1 MHESIFLM
9 ATLPLAALLALAFLG
24 GDWKI
29 DQPRDGILVLSDDT
43 GAWGGLSM
51 GVAHQH
57 RPDYQIRKRL
67 NLRALPAG
75 ALARAKS
82 ARLRVYLAVQDYS
95 WNIGDKKHNG
105 LDEAF
110 EIVVNGKS
118 IRVQTADSRLPSRS
132 IAAEPLRADWAD
144 FDLPLDLL
152 QAGEMEVVIR
162 KLPGPKYDDYIY
174 PGIDNSVQ
182 HGNSAT
188 SFDGG
193 KTWHTDRLNSIR
205 ARGEFMIRLVLC
217 DADMHGTASW
227 KPPQEPDDPFAW
239 IAYSGREGKTFRL
252 EPRADAH
259 DPVRPTTASVFFTGN
274 PPAVRWLDLEEKSL
288 PAEAPVIRDGT
299 LKLTLPPM
307 RRQIGTLEVSTP
319 DGSDVSK
326 ISVDFDRPATETKPV
341 VDMRPEISPQ
351 RGSRRKVTPVCCVDG
366 DLATLDNGGLKA
378 VFQLRPTLTLQEL
391 HLAELD
397 RNILVRPQ
405 KTHLFRIQVGDKA
418 YGCHDAT
425 VISVEPAEQGFT
437 STLLLEEPKLQ
448 VTFTARID
456 ADELRLAMEVTNTGP
471 APAQFHLAFPHLA
484 GLELSDNPADDYYL
498 FPWGGGVIAD
508 VNTTLRTAYGEN
520 TSWWQ
525 MIDVFSPPRGGGL
538 YLRSD
543 DPAGLFKCPALR
555 KGLSVHG
562 DYALDE
568 TGRGH
573 LAPEMMWH
581 TALEPDPGLGLTF
594 DFLRRTRAPGESFS
608 PPDGCLG
615 SHAGDWR
622 AAMRAYADW
631 SHRTWPPRPYPSK
644 LTDRWHI
651 TAPGWGQSPLF
662 KDGAYRTDYLI
673 PRHDVAEMMS
683 WWTWSELGPWGTPMD
698 RLKEELGEAL
708 YNRYKAYWVRE
719 PVTGKLMYPINRGDY
734 DGYMPQWGGLPALR
748 KHIERV
754 RQAGILPMFY
764 TDPILAC
771 ANSKL
776 GGRYGPTYGIINP
789 LWRDTY
795 NTGKTPP
802 GYVGSYGSY
811 NMCLDT
817 EWYSVWLAQEI
828 ARVCRE
834 TGIDG
839 LRLDEFGHRG
849 YVCQSD
855 KHEHVFAESGHNAWL
870 QALSKSVRQI
880 HAAMDEVRPGLVLT
894 TEFPG
899 HDQMAAAL
907 EGAIV
912 YDVRRVSPVRPTPV
926 NLFRFYF
933 PHCKV
938 FEIDRPA
945 RPEGRDWMLFSAV
958 GAFSAFYPD
967 AQHALLKE
975 HTDVF
980 ERLDN
985 EPLVPTL
992 VERVYANRFG
1002 PADNRIFTIHNAT
1015 GHTVDQ
1021 PILAADPT
1029 SHFVDLLT
1037 GQTLVPVDHAG
1048 QRAIRLKLKRNETA
1062 VIAER

>member
-1 MHESIFLM
+1 MT
-9 ATLPLAALLALAFLG
+9 TLVLGPLLALGFLA

-29 DQPRDGILVLSDDT
+29 DQPRDGILVLADDT
-43 GAWGGLSM
+43 GAWGGFSM

-67 NLRALPAG
+67 NLDALPAG
-75 ALARAKS
+75 ALDRAKS

-95 WNIGDKKHNG
+95 WNIGDKTHNG

-110 EIVVNGKS
+110 EILVNGEPTR
-118 IRVQTADSRLPSRS
+118 IQTSDPRLPSR
-132 IAAEPLRADWAD
+132 ATATEPLHADWVD
-144 FDLPLDLL
+144 FDLPLDQLP
-152 QAGEMEVVIR
+152 AGEMEVILR
-162 KLPGPKYDDYIY
+162 KLPGAKYDDYVY
-174 PGIDNSVQ
+174 PGIDNSVR

-193 KTWHTDRLNSIR
+193 KTWHTDRLNSIG
-205 ARGEFMIRLVLC
+205 AQGEFMIRLVLC
-217 DADMHGTASW
+217 DGDMHCTASW
-227 KPPQEPDDPFAW
+227 TPPHEVEDPLRW
-239 IAYSGREGKTFRL
+239 IAYSGQDEGLFRL
-252 EPRADAH
+252 EPRADSYDRA
-259 DPVRPTTASVFFTGN
+259 RPTTAAVFFSGN
-274 PPAVRWLDLEEKSL
+274 PPAVRWLDLKEKPL
-288 PAEAPVIRDGT
+288 PAEDPVVREGV
-299 LKLTLPPM
+299 LKLTLPAV
-307 RRQIGTLEVSTP
+307 RRQIGALEVSPP
-319 DGSDVSK
+319 DGSTLSK
-326 ISVDFDRPATETKPV
+326 ITVNFERPATEPKPV
-341 VDMRPEISPQ
+341 VDMRPEISPP
-351 RGSRRKVTPVCCVDG
+351 RGSRRKVAPVCRIEG
-366 DLATLDNGGLKA
+366 DSATLDNGAVRA
-378 VFQLRPTLTLQEL
+378 VFQLRPKLGLQSL
-391 HLAELD
+391 HVAELD

-405 KTHLFRIQVGDKA
+405 KTHLFRIQAGEKA
-418 YGCHDAT
+418 YGCHDAVVT
-425 VISVEPAEQGFT
+425 SIEPTEQGFA
-437 STLLLEEPKLQ
+437 STLLLEEPRLR
-448 VTFTARID
+448 VAFTARIE
-456 ADELRLAMEVTNTGP
+456 AAELRLAMEVTNAGTSP
-471 APAQFHLAFPHLA
+471 TKFHVAFPHLA
-484 GLELSDNPADDYYL
+484 GLELSDDPARDYYL

-520 TSWWQ
+520 TCWWQ

-543 DPAGLFKCPALR
+543 DPTGLFKCPALR
-555 KGLSVHG
+555 KGASVHG

-568 TGRGH
+568 TGRGF

-594 DFLRRTRAPGESFS
+594 DFLRRERAPGASFS

-622 AAMRAYADW
+622 AAMKTYVDW
-631 SHRTWPPRPYPSK
+631 SHRIWPPRPYPSK

-708 YNRYKAYWVRE
+708 YNRYKAYWVKE
-719 PVTGKLMYPINRGDY
+719 PVSGKLMYPLNRGDY

-748 KHIERV
+748 EHIERV
-754 RQAGILPMFY
+754 RQAGLLPMFY

-771 ANSKL
+771 ANTKL
-776 GGRYGPTYGIINP
+776 GSQYGPTYGIINP
-789 LWRDTY
+789 LWTDTY

-802 GYVGSYGSY
+802 GYVGSYGGY

-817 EWYSVWLAQEI
+817 EWYSAWLANEI

-849 YVCQSD
+849 YVCHSD
-855 KHEHVFAESGHNAWL
+855 KHEHVFAEPGHNAWL
-870 QALSKSVRQI
+870 QALSKTVRQV

-912 YDVRRVSPVRPTPV
+912 YDVPPRGSGSSHPGQSPSL
-926 NLFRFYF
+926 LFPPLQGFL
-933 PHCKV
+933 KST
-938 FEIDRPA
+938 A
-945 RPEGRDWMLFSAV
+945 RPNPRAATGCSFSAV
-958 GAFSAFYPD
+958 GSLFGLLLRCPTRHAQRTDRRLRTPLATSRSSPPSWSASTPI
-967 AQHALLKE
+967 ASAL
-975 HTDVF
+975 
-980 ERLDN
+980 
-985 EPLVPTL
+985 PTT
-992 VERVYANRFG
+992 ESSPSTTQ
-1002 PADNRIFTIHNAT
+1002 PATPST
-1015 GHTVDQ
+1015 SPSSPSTPTQ
-1021 PILAADPT
+1021 PPNSSTSSPAKNSPPSTTPT
-1029 SHFVDLLT
+1029 ARQSVS
-1037 GQTLVPVDHAG
+1037 
-1048 QRAIRLKLKRNETA
+1048 K
-1062 VIAER
+1062 